1 MSRPVTLK
9 MVYREVK
16 IIKQI
21 LEELAE
27 RSLVNVIPEEE
38 ISREEWRE
46 LQATEVELKKGE
58 YIPLEEAEKKLKAR

>member
-1 MSRPVTLK
+1 
-9 MVYREVK
+9 
-16 IIKQI
+16 
-21 LEELAE
+21 
-27 RSLVNVIPEEE
+27 VIPEEE